1 MSPSSTTGVSQC
13 RTEVQ
18 DREEA
23 NMRNVN
29 VGILGCGVI
38 SNTYIRDIKRFYP
51 SLHLAA
57 CADVNV
63 ELARSHAEKY
73 QVPAG
78 CSVEEMLAMEEVE
91 LVVNLTPPQFHT
103 ELNKKILLAGK
114 HVFCEKPFAPTVA
127 GAREVMALADEKG
140 LLVGSAPD
148 TFLGS
153 SLQTCRKILDDGW
166 IGRPLYVTANM
177 MSNGVETWHP
187 APGNFYWQGAGP
199 LYDMGPYYFTALA
212 ALLGP
217 VKRVSAF
224 SGTGFPVR
232 RIYAGPL
239 KGQEI
244 QVETPTHYSGTAELA
259 SGVIVSMNISFDI
272 WHSNLPM
279 FEIYGTE
286 GTLEVPDPNM
296 SGGRPKVYRKERTLD
311 VLYDDSE
318 ETKARQN
325 ISVELPELYPH
336 IGEYTRGIG
345 VLDLA
350 DSIVSGRKPRVN
362 AEMACHV
369 IEAIT
374 GMMESARDKKV
385 YEMKTACERPEPVR
399 TGTPVG
405 RI

>member
-18 DREEA
+18 DREES

-91 LVVNLTPPQFHT
+91 LVVNLTPPQLHT

-187 APGNFYWQGAGP
+187 APGNFYRQGAGP

-296 SGGRPKVYRKERTLD
+296 SGGRPKVYRKEKTLD

-399 TGTPVG
+399 TGTPAG

>member
-1 MSPSSTTGVSQC
+1 
-13 RTEVQ
+13 
-18 DREEA
+18 
-23 NMRNVN
+23 MRNIN

-38 SNTYIRDIKRFYP
+38 SNTYIPDIKRFYP

-63 ELARSHAEKY
+63 ELAKSHAEKY
-73 QVPAG
+73 RIPSG

-91 LVVNLTPPQFHT
+91 LVVNLTPPQFHM
-103 ELNKKILLAGK
+103 ELNKKILQAGK
-114 HVFCEKPFAPTVA
+114 HVFCEKPFAPTA
-127 GAREVMALADEKG
+127 AQARQVMDLADEKG

-166 IGRPLYVTANM
+166 IGKPLYVTANM

-187 APGNFYWQGAGP
+187 APANFYRQGAGP
-199 LYDMGPYYFTALA
+199 LYDMGPYYFTALT

-232 RIYAGPL
+232 KVYTGPL
-239 KGQEI
+239 KGQEVP
-244 QVETPTHYSGTAELA
+244 VETPTHYSGTAELA

-279 FEIYGTE
+279 FEIYGTD

-296 SGGRPKVYRKERTLD
+296 SGGRPRVYRKERTLD
-311 VLYDDSE
+311 VLYDDSR
-318 ETKARQN
+318 ETKEKQDT
-325 ISVELPELYPH
+325 SVELPELYPH
-336 IGEYTRGIG
+336 IGDYTRGIG

-350 DSIVSGRKPRVN
+350 CAIDEKRKPRVN

-374 GMMESARDKKV
+374 GMMESAQDKKV
-385 YEMKTACERPEPVR
+385 YEMKTTCEKPEPIK
-399 TGTPVG
+399 TGTPAG

>member
-148 TFLGS
+148 TFLGP

-187 APGNFYWQGAGP
+187 APGNFYRRGAGP

>member
-1 MSPSSTTGVSQC
+1 
-13 RTEVQ
+13 
-18 DREEA
+18 
-23 NMRNVN
+23 MRNIN
-29 VGILGCGVI
+29 VGILGCGFI

-63 ELARSHAEKY
+63 ELAKSHAEKY
-73 QVPAG
+73 RIPSG

-91 LVVNLTPPQFHT
+91 LVVNLTPPQFHM
-103 ELNKKILLAGK
+103 ELNKKIMQAGK
-114 HVFCEKPFAPTVA
+114 HVFCEKPFAPTA
-127 GAREVMALADEKG
+127 AQARQVMDLADEKG

-166 IGRPLYVTANM
+166 IGKPLYVTANM

-187 APGNFYWQGAGP
+187 APANFYRQGAGP
-199 LYDMGPYYFTALA
+199 LYDMGPYYFTALT

-232 RIYAGPL
+232 KVYTGPL
-239 KGQEI
+239 KGQEVP
-244 QVETPTHYSGTAELA
+244 VETPTHYSGTAELA

-279 FEIYGTE
+279 FEIYGTD

-296 SGGRPKVYRKERTLD
+296 SGGRPRVYRKERTLD
-311 VLYDDSE
+311 VLYDDSR
-318 ETKARQN
+318 ETKEKQDT
-325 ISVELPELYPH
+325 SVELPELYPH
-336 IGEYTRGIG
+336 IGDYTRGIG

-350 DSIVSGRKPRVN
+350 CAIDEKRKPRVN

-374 GMMESARDKKV
+374 GMMESAQDKKV
-385 YEMKTACERPEPVR
+385 YEMKTTCEKPEPIK
-399 TGTPVG
+399 TGTPAG

>member
-1 MSPSSTTGVSQC
+1 
-13 RTEVQ
+13 
-18 DREEA
+18 
-23 NMRNVN
+23 MRNVN

-63 ELARSHAEKY
+63 ELAKSHAEKY
-73 QVPAG
+73 LIPSG
-78 CSVEEMLAMEEVE
+78 CSVEEMLAMEDVE
-91 LVVNLTPPQFHT
+91 LVVNLTPPQFHM
-103 ELNKKILLAGK
+103 ELNKKILQAGK
-114 HVFCEKPFAPTVA
+114 HVFCEKPFAPTA
-127 GAREVMALADEKG
+127 AQARQVMDLADERG

-166 IGRPLYVTANM
+166 IGKPLYVTANM

-187 APGNFYWQGAGP
+187 APASFYGQGAGP

-232 RIYAGPL
+232 KVYTGPL
-239 KGQEI
+239 KGQEV
-244 QVETPTHYSGTAELA
+244 QVETPTHYSETAELA

-279 FEIYGTE
+279 FEIYGTD

-296 SGGRPKVYRKERTLD
+296 SGGRPRVYRKERSLD
-311 VLYDDSE
+311 VLYDDSQ
-318 ETKARQN
+318 ETKEKQN
-325 ISVELPELYPH
+325 TSVELPELYPH
-336 IGEYTRGIG
+336 IGDYTRGIG

-350 DSIVSGRKPRVN
+350 CAIDEKRKPRVN

-374 GMMESARDKKV
+374 GMMESAQDRKV
-385 YEMKTACERPEPVR
+385 YEMKTTCEKPEPIK
-399 TGTPVG
+399 TGTPAG

>member
-1 MSPSSTTGVSQC
+1 
-13 RTEVQ
+13 
-18 DREEA
+18 
-23 NMRNVN
+23 MRNVN

-63 ELARSHAEKY
+63 ELAKSHAEKY
-73 QVPAG
+73 QIPSG

-91 LVVNLTPPQFHT
+91 LVVNLTPPQFHM
-103 ELNKKILLAGK
+103 ELNKKILQAGK
-114 HVFCEKPFAPTVA
+114 HVFCEKPFAPTA
-127 GAREVMALADEKG
+127 AQARQIMDLADEKR

-166 IGRPLYVTANM
+166 IGKPLYVTANM

-187 APGNFYWQGAGP
+187 APANFYRQGAGP

-232 RIYAGPL
+232 KVYTGPL
-239 KGQEI
+239 KGQEVL
-244 QVETPTHYSGTAELA
+244 VETPTHYSGTAELV

-279 FEIYGTE
+279 FEIYGTD

-296 SGGRPKVYRKERTLD
+296 SGGRPRVYRKESTLD
-311 VLYDDSE
+311 VLYDDSR
-318 ETKARQN
+318 ETKEKQDT
-325 ISVELPELYPH
+325 SVELPELYPH
-336 IGEYTRGIG
+336 IGDYTRGIG

-350 DSIVSGRKPRVN
+350 CAIDEKRKPRVN

-374 GMMESARDKKV
+374 GMMESAQDKKV
-385 YEMKTACERPEPVR
+385 YEMKTTCEKPEPIK
-399 TGTPVG
+399 TGTPAG

>member
-1 MSPSSTTGVSQC
+1 
-13 RTEVQ
+13 
-18 DREEA
+18 
-23 NMRNVN
+23 MRNVN

-63 ELARSHAEKY
+63 ELAKSHAEKY
-73 QVPAG
+73 RIPSG

-91 LVVNLTPPQFHT
+91 LVVNLTPPQFHM
-103 ELNKKILLAGK
+103 ELNKKILQAGK
-114 HVFCEKPFAPTVA
+114 HVFCEKPFAPTA
-127 GAREVMALADEKG
+127 AQARQVMDLADEKG

-166 IGRPLYVTANM
+166 IGKPLYVTANM

-187 APGNFYWQGAGP
+187 APANFYRQGAGP
-199 LYDMGPYYFTALA
+199 LYDMGPYYFTALT

-232 RIYAGPL
+232 KVYTGPL
-239 KGQEI
+239 KGQEVP
-244 QVETPTHYSGTAELA
+244 VETPTHYSGTAELA

-279 FEIYGTE
+279 FEIYGTD

-296 SGGRPKVYRKERTLD
+296 SGGRPRVYRKESTLD
-311 VLYDDSE
+311 VLYDDSR
-318 ETKARQN
+318 ETKEKQDT
-325 ISVELPELYPH
+325 SVELPELYPH
-336 IGEYTRGIG
+336 IGDYTRGIG

-350 DSIVSGRKPRVN
+350 CAIDEKRKPRVN

-374 GMMESARDKKV
+374 GMMESAQDKKV
-385 YEMKTACERPEPVR
+385 YEMKTTCEKPEPIK
-399 TGTPVG
+399 TGTPAG

>member
-1 MSPSSTTGVSQC
+1 MSPSSTTGVSQY

-18 DREEA
+18 DREEP

-153 SLQTCRKILDDGW
+153 SLKTCRKILDDGW

-385 YEMKTACERPEPVR
+385 YEMKTACERPDPVK
-399 TGTPVG
+399 TGTPAG

>member
-1 MSPSSTTGVSQC
+1 
-13 RTEVQ
+13 
-18 DREEA
+18 
-23 NMRNVN
+23 MRNVN

-63 ELARSHAEKY
+63 ELAKSHAEKY
-73 QVPAG
+73 QIPSG

-91 LVVNLTPPQFHT
+91 LVVNLTPPQFHM
-103 ELNKKILLAGK
+103 ELNKKILQAGK
-114 HVFCEKPFAPTVA
+114 HVFCEKPFAPTA
-127 GAREVMALADEKG
+127 AQARQIMDLADEKR

-166 IGRPLYVTANM
+166 IGKPLYVTANM

-187 APGNFYWQGAGP
+187 APANFYRQGAGP

-232 RIYAGPL
+232 KVYTGPL
-239 KGQEI
+239 KGQEVP
-244 QVETPTHYSGTAELA
+244 VETPTHYSGTAELA

-279 FEIYGTE
+279 FEIYGTD

-296 SGGRPKVYRKERTLD
+296 SGGRPRVYRKERTLD
-311 VLYDDSE
+311 VLYDNSR
-318 ETKARQN
+318 ETKEKQDT
-325 ISVELPELYPH
+325 SVELPELYPH
-336 IGEYTRGIG
+336 IGDYTRGIG

-350 DSIVSGRKPRVN
+350 CAIDEKRKPRVN

-374 GMMESARDKKV
+374 GMMESAQDKKV
-385 YEMKTACERPEPVR
+385 YEMKTTCEKPEPIK
-399 TGTPVG
+399 TGTPAG

>member
-1 MSPSSTTGVSQC
+1 MI
-13 RTEVQ
+13 
-18 DREEA
+18 
-23 NMRNVN
+23 MKKVN

-51 SLHLAA
+51 ALHLSA
-57 CADVNV
+57 CADVN
-63 ELARSHAEKY
+63 EDLAKSHAEQY
-73 QVPAG
+73 GILTG
-78 CSVEEMLAMEEVE
+78 CTPDEMLQMEEVD
-91 LVVNLTPPQFHT
+91 LVVNLTPPQLHT
-103 ELNKKILLAGK
+103 ALNKKILLAGK
-114 HVFCEKPFAPTVA
+114 HVFCEKPFAPTVEEA
-127 GAREVMALADEKG
+127 AEVMKLADQKH

-166 IGRPLYVTANM
+166 IGKPLYVTANM
-177 MSNGVETWHP
+177 TSSGVETWHP
-187 APGNFYWQGAGP
+187 APANFYQKGAGP

-224 SGTGFPVR
+224 SGTGFETR
-232 RIYAGPL
+232 KIYTGPDQGKSL
-239 KGQEI
+239 
-244 QVETPTHYSGTAELA
+244 QVKTPTHYAGIAELE
-259 SGVIVSMNISFDI
+259 SGVILSLNISFDI

-279 FEIYGTE
+279 LEIYGTE

-311 VLYDDSE
+311 VLYNDSQ
-318 ETKARQN
+318 ETKAKQN
-325 ISVELPELYPH
+325 VSTEIPELFPH
-336 IGEYTRGIG
+336 IGEYTRGSG

-350 DSIVSGRKPRVN
+350 CAAAEGRKPRVS

-374 GMMESARDKKV
+374 GMMKSAEEKIV
-385 YEMKTACERPEPVR
+385 YEMRTTCERPKPLSL
-399 TGTPVG
+399 GNAVG
-405 RI
+405 EL

>member
-187 APGNFYWQGAGP
+187 APGNYYRRGTGR

>member
-1 MSPSSTTGVSQC
+1 
-13 RTEVQ
+13 
-18 DREEA
+18 
-23 NMRNVN
+23 MRNVN

-51 SLHLAA
+51 SLHLAT

-63 ELARSHAEKY
+63 ELAKSHAEKY
-73 QVPAG
+73 QIPSG

-91 LVVNLTPPQFHT
+91 LVVNLTPPQFHM
-103 ELNKKILLAGK
+103 ELNKKILQAGK
-114 HVFCEKPFAPTVA
+114 HVFCEKPFAPTA
-127 GAREVMALADEKG
+127 AQARQIMDLADEKR

-166 IGRPLYVTANM
+166 IGKPLYVTANM

-187 APGNFYWQGAGP
+187 APANFYRQGAGP

-232 RIYAGPL
+232 KVYTGPL
-239 KGQEI
+239 KGQEVP
-244 QVETPTHYSGTAELA
+244 VETPTHYSGTAELA

-279 FEIYGTE
+279 FEIYGTD

-296 SGGRPKVYRKERTLD
+296 SGGRPRVYRKERILD
-311 VLYDDSE
+311 VLYDDSR
-318 ETKARQN
+318 ETKEKQDT
-325 ISVELPELYPH
+325 SVELPELYPH
-336 IGEYTRGIG
+336 IGDYTRGIG

-350 DSIVSGRKPRVN
+350 CAIDEKRKPRVN

-374 GMMESARDKKV
+374 GMMESAQDKKV
-385 YEMKTACERPEPVR
+385 YEMKTTCEKPEPIK
-399 TGTPVG
+399 TGTPAG

>member
-1 MSPSSTTGVSQC
+1 
-13 RTEVQ
+13 
-18 DREEA
+18 
-23 NMRNVN
+23 MRNVN

-63 ELARSHAEKY
+63 ELAKSHAEKY
-73 QVPAG
+73 RIPSG

-91 LVVNLTPPQFHT
+91 LVVNLTPPQFHM
-103 ELNKKILLAGK
+103 ELNKKILQAGK
-114 HVFCEKPFAPTVA
+114 HVFCEKPFAPTA
-127 GAREVMALADEKG
+127 AQARQVMDLADEKG

-166 IGRPLYVTANM
+166 IGKPLYVTANM

-187 APGNFYWQGAGP
+187 APANFYRQGAGP

-232 RIYAGPL
+232 KVYTGPL
-239 KGQEI
+239 KGQEVL
-244 QVETPTHYSGTAELA
+244 VETPTHYSGTAELV

-279 FEIYGTE
+279 FEIYGTD

-296 SGGRPKVYRKERTLD
+296 SGGRPRVYRKESTLD
-311 VLYDDSE
+311 VLYDDSR
-318 ETKARQN
+318 ETKEKQDT
-325 ISVELPELYPH
+325 SVELPELYPH
-336 IGEYTRGIG
+336 IGDYTRGIG

-350 DSIVSGRKPRVN
+350 CAIDEKRKPRVN

-374 GMMESARDKKV
+374 GMMESAQDKKV
-385 YEMKTACERPEPVR
+385 YEMKTTCEKPEPIK
-399 TGTPVG
+399 TGTPAG

>member
-1 MSPSSTTGVSQC
+1 MSPSSITGVSQC

-187 APGNFYWQGAGP
+187 APGNFYRRGAGP

>member
-187 APGNFYWQGAGP
+187 APGNFYRRGAGP

-399 TGTPVG
+399 TGTPEG

>member
-1 MSPSSTTGVSQC
+1 
-13 RTEVQ
+13 
-18 DREEA
+18 
-23 NMRNVN
+23 MRNVN

-63 ELARSHAEKY
+63 ELAKSHAEKY
-73 QVPAG
+73 QIPSG

-91 LVVNLTPPQFHT
+91 LVVNLTPPQFHM
-103 ELNKKILLAGK
+103 ELNKKILQAGK
-114 HVFCEKPFAPTVA
+114 HVFCEKPFAPTA
-127 GAREVMALADEKG
+127 AQARQIMDLADEKR

-166 IGRPLYVTANM
+166 IGKPLYVTANM

-187 APGNFYWQGAGP
+187 APANFYRQGAGP

-232 RIYAGPL
+232 KVYTGPL
-239 KGQEI
+239 KGQEVP
-244 QVETPTHYSGTAELA
+244 VETPTHYSGTAELA

-279 FEIYGTE
+279 IEIYGSD

-296 SGGRPKVYRKERTLD
+296 SGGRPRVYRKESTLD
-311 VLYDDSE
+311 VLYDDSR
-318 ETKARQN
+318 ETKEKQDT
-325 ISVELPELYPH
+325 SVELPELYPH
-336 IGEYTRGIG
+336 IGDYTRGIG

-350 DSIVSGRKPRVN
+350 CAIDEKRKPRVN

-374 GMMESARDKKV
+374 GMMESAQDKKV
-385 YEMKTACERPEPVR
+385 YEMKTTCEKPEPIK
-399 TGTPVG
+399 TGTPAG

>member
-1 MSPSSTTGVSQC
+1 
-13 RTEVQ
+13 
-18 DREEA
+18 
-23 NMRNVN
+23 MRNIN

-73 QVPAG
+73 QIPAG
-78 CSVEEMLAMEEVE
+78 CSVEEMLAMEDVE
-91 LVVNLTPPQFHT
+91 LVVNLTPPQLHT

-153 SLQTCRKILDDGW
+153 SLQTCRKMLDDGW
-166 IGRPLYVTANM
+166 IGQPLYVTANM

-187 APGNFYWQGAGP
+187 APGNFYRQGAGP

-232 RIYAGPL
+232 QIYTGPL

-296 SGGRPKVYRKERTLD
+296 SGGGPRVYRKERTLD

-325 ISVELPELYPH
+325 ASVELPELYHH

-350 DSIVSGRKPRVN
+350 DSMVSGRKPRVN

-369 IEAIT
+369 IEVIT

-385 YEMKTACERPEPVR
+385 YEMKTACERPEPVK
-399 TGTPVG
+399 TGTPAG

>member
-1 MSPSSTTGVSQC
+1 
-13 RTEVQ
+13 
-18 DREEA
+18 
-23 NMRNVN
+23 MRNVN

-63 ELARSHAEKY
+63 ELAKSHAEKY
-73 QVPAG
+73 RIPSG
-78 CSVEEMLAMEEVE
+78 CSVVEMLAMEEVE
-91 LVVNLTPPQFHT
+91 LVVNLTPPQFHM
-103 ELNKKILLAGK
+103 ELNKKILQAGK
-114 HVFCEKPFAPTVA
+114 HVFCEKPFAPTA
-127 GAREVMALADEKG
+127 AQARQIMDLADEKR

-166 IGRPLYVTANM
+166 IGKPLYVTANM

-187 APGNFYWQGAGP
+187 APANFYRQGAGP

-232 RIYAGPL
+232 KVYTGPL
-239 KGQEI
+239 KGQEVP
-244 QVETPTHYSGTAELA
+244 VETPTHYSGTAELA

-279 FEIYGTE
+279 FEIYGTD

-296 SGGRPKVYRKERTLD
+296 SGGRPRVYRKERTLD
-311 VLYDDSE
+311 VLYDDSR
-318 ETKARQN
+318 ETKEKQDT
-325 ISVELPELYPH
+325 SVELPELYPH
-336 IGEYTRGIG
+336 IGDYTRGIG

-350 DSIVSGRKPRVN
+350 CAIDEKRKPRVN

-374 GMMESARDKKV
+374 GMMESAQDKKV
-385 YEMKTACERPEPVR
+385 YEMKTTCEKPEPIK
-399 TGTPVG
+399 TGTPAG

>member
-1 MSPSSTTGVSQC
+1 
-13 RTEVQ
+13 
-18 DREEA
+18 
-23 NMRNVN
+23 MRIVN

-63 ELARSHAEKY
+63 ELAKSHAEKY
-73 QVPAG
+73 RIPSG

-91 LVVNLTPPQFHT
+91 LVVNLTPPQFHM
-103 ELNKKILLAGK
+103 ELNKKILQAGK
-114 HVFCEKPFAPTVA
+114 HVFCEKPFAPTA
-127 GAREVMALADEKG
+127 AQARQVMDLADEKG

-166 IGRPLYVTANM
+166 IGKPLYVTANM

-187 APGNFYWQGAGP
+187 APANFYRQGAGP

-232 RIYAGPL
+232 KVYTGPL
-239 KGQEI
+239 KGQEVP
-244 QVETPTHYSGTAELA
+244 VETPTHYSGTAELA

-279 FEIYGTE
+279 FEIYGTD

-296 SGGRPKVYRKERTLD
+296 SGGRPRVYRKERTLD
-311 VLYDDSE
+311 VLYDDSR
-318 ETKARQN
+318 ETKEKQDT
-325 ISVELPELYPH
+325 SVELPELYPH
-336 IGEYTRGIG
+336 IGDYTRGIG

-350 DSIVSGRKPRVN
+350 CAIDEKRKPRVN

-374 GMMESARDKKV
+374 GMMESAQDKIV
-385 YEMKTACERPEPVR
+385 YEMKTTCEKPEPIK
-399 TGTPVG
+399 TGTPAG

>member
-1 MSPSSTTGVSQC
+1 MEYCEGS
-13 RTEVQ
+13 
-18 DREEA
+18 
-23 NMRNVN
+23 NMRNIN

-38 SNTYIRDIKRFYP
+38 SNTYIRDIKCFYP
-51 SLHLAA
+51 TLHLAA

-63 ELARSHAEKY
+63 ELAKSHAEKY
-73 QVPAG
+73 QIPAG
-78 CSVEEMLAMEEVE
+78 CSVEEMLAMEDVE
-91 LVVNLTPPQFHT
+91 LVVNLTPPQLHT
-103 ELNKKILLAGK
+103 GLNKKILMAGK
-114 HVFCEKPFAPTVA
+114 HVFCEKPFAPTPA
-127 GAREVMALADEKG
+127 EGREVMELADSKG
-140 LLVGSAPD
+140 LFVGCAPD

-166 IGRPLYVTANM
+166 IGKPLYVTANM

-187 APGNFYWQGAGP
+187 APANFYRQGAGP

-224 SGTGFPVR
+224 SGTGFPAR
-232 RIYAGPL
+232 NIYTGPQ
-239 KGQEI
+239 KGQAI
-244 QVETPTHYSGTAELA
+244 QVETPTHYSGIAELA

-318 ETKARQN
+318 ETKAKQN
-325 ISVELPELYPH
+325 VSVELPELYPH

-350 DSIVSGRKPRVN
+350 CAVIEGRKPRVN

-374 GMMESARDKKV
+374 GMMESARERKV
-385 YEMKTACERPEPVR
+385 YEMETTCEKPEPVR
-399 TGTPVG
+399 TGIPAG

>member
-1 MSPSSTTGVSQC
+1 
-13 RTEVQ
+13 
-18 DREEA
+18 
-23 NMRNVN
+23 MRNVN

-78 CSVEEMLAMEEVE
+78 CSVEEMLAMGEVE
-91 LVVNLTPPQFHT
+91 LVVNLTPPQLHT

-140 LLVGSAPD
+140 LMVGSAPD

-166 IGRPLYVTANM
+166 IGQPLYVTANM

-187 APGNFYWQGAGP
+187 APGNFYRQGAGP

-385 YEMKTACERPEPVR
+385 YEMKTACERPEPVK
-399 TGTPVG
+399 TGTPAG

>member
-1 MSPSSTTGVSQC
+1 
-13 RTEVQ
+13 
-18 DREEA
+18 
-23 NMRNVN
+23 MRNVN

-63 ELARSHAEKY
+63 ELAKSHAEKY
-73 QVPAG
+73 LIPSG
-78 CSVEEMLAMEEVE
+78 CSVEEMLAMEDVE
-91 LVVNLTPPQFHT
+91 LVVNLTPPQFHM
-103 ELNKKILLAGK
+103 ELNKKILQAGK
-114 HVFCEKPFAPTVA
+114 HVFCEKPFAPTA
-127 GAREVMALADEKG
+127 AQARQVMDLADERG

-166 IGRPLYVTANM
+166 IGKPLYVTANM

-187 APGNFYWQGAGP
+187 APASFYGQGAGP

-232 RIYAGPL
+232 KVYTGPL
-239 KGQEI
+239 KGQEV
-244 QVETPTHYSGTAELA
+244 QVETPTHYSETAELA

-279 FEIYGTE
+279 FEIYGID

-296 SGGRPKVYRKERTLD
+296 SGGRPRVYRKERTLD
-311 VLYDDSE
+311 VLYDDSQ
-318 ETKARQN
+318 ETKEKQN
-325 ISVELPELYPH
+325 TSVELPELYPH
-336 IGEYTRGIG
+336 IGDYTRGIG

-350 DSIVSGRKPRVN
+350 CAIDEKRKPRVN

-374 GMMESARDKKV
+374 GMMESAQDRKV
-385 YEMKTACERPEPVR
+385 YEMKTTCEKPEPIK
-399 TGTPVG
+399 TGTPAG

>member
-1 MSPSSTTGVSQC
+1 
-13 RTEVQ
+13 
-18 DREEA
+18 
-23 NMRNVN
+23 MRNIN

-63 ELARSHAEKY
+63 ELAKSHAEKY
-73 QVPAG
+73 RIPSG

-91 LVVNLTPPQFHT
+91 LVVNLTPPQFHM
-103 ELNKKILLAGK
+103 ELNKKILQAGK
-114 HVFCEKPFAPTVA
+114 YVFCEKPFAPTA
-127 GAREVMALADEKG
+127 AQARQVMDLADEKG

-166 IGRPLYVTANM
+166 IGKPLYVTANM

-187 APGNFYWQGAGP
+187 APANFYRQGAGP
-199 LYDMGPYYFTALA
+199 LYDMGPYYFTALT

-232 RIYAGPL
+232 KVYTGPL
-239 KGQEI
+239 KGQEVP
-244 QVETPTHYSGTAELA
+244 VETPTHYSGTAELA

-279 FEIYGTE
+279 FEIYGTD

-296 SGGRPKVYRKERTLD
+296 SGGRPRVYRKERTLD
-311 VLYDDSE
+311 VLYDDSR
-318 ETKARQN
+318 ETKEKQDT
-325 ISVELPELYPH
+325 SVELPELYPH
-336 IGEYTRGIG
+336 IGDYTRGIG

-350 DSIVSGRKPRVN
+350 CAIDEKRKPRVN

-374 GMMESARDKKV
+374 GMMESAQDKIV
-385 YEMKTACERPEPVR
+385 YEMKTTCEKPEPIK
-399 TGTPVG
+399 TGTPAG

>member
-1 MSPSSTTGVSQC
+1 
-13 RTEVQ
+13 
-18 DREEA
+18 
-23 NMRNVN
+23 MRNVN

-38 SNTYIRDIKRFYP
+38 SNTYSRDIKRFYP

-63 ELARSHAEKY
+63 ELAKSHAEKY
-73 QVPAG
+73 QIPSG

-91 LVVNLTPPQFHT
+91 LVVNLTPPQFHM
-103 ELNKKILLAGK
+103 ELNKKILQAGK
-114 HVFCEKPFAPTVA
+114 HVFCEKPFAPTA
-127 GAREVMALADEKG
+127 AQARQIMDLADEKR

-166 IGRPLYVTANM
+166 IGKPLYVTANM

-187 APGNFYWQGAGP
+187 APANFYKQGAGP

-232 RIYAGPL
+232 KVYTGPL
-239 KGQEI
+239 KGQEVP
-244 QVETPTHYSGTAELA
+244 VETPTHYSGTAELA

-279 FEIYGTE
+279 FEIYGTD

-296 SGGRPKVYRKERTLD
+296 SGGRPRVYRKERTLD
-311 VLYDDSE
+311 VLYDDSR
-318 ETKARQN
+318 ETKEKQDT
-325 ISVELPELYPH
+325 SVELPELYPH
-336 IGEYTRGIG
+336 IGDYTRGIG

-350 DSIVSGRKPRVN
+350 CAIDEKRKPRVN

-374 GMMESARDKKV
+374 GMMESAQDKKV
-385 YEMKTACERPEPVR
+385 YEMKTTCEKPEPIK
-399 TGTPVG
+399 TGTPAG

>member
-1 MSPSSTTGVSQC
+1 
-13 RTEVQ
+13 
-18 DREEA
+18 
-23 NMRNVN
+23 MRNIN

-63 ELARSHAEKY
+63 ELAKSHAEKY
-73 QVPAG
+73 RIPSG

-91 LVVNLTPPQFHT
+91 LVVNLTPPQFHM
-103 ELNKKILLAGK
+103 ELNKKILQAGK
-114 HVFCEKPFAPTVA
+114 HVFCEKPFAPTA
-127 GAREVMALADEKG
+127 AQARQVMDLADEKG

-166 IGRPLYVTANM
+166 IGKPLYVTANM

-187 APGNFYWQGAGP
+187 APANFYRQGAGP
-199 LYDMGPYYFTALA
+199 LYDMGPYYFTALT

-232 RIYAGPL
+232 KVYTGPL
-239 KGQEI
+239 KGQEVP
-244 QVETPTHYSGTAELA
+244 VETPTHYSGTAELA

-279 FEIYGTE
+279 FEIYGTD

-296 SGGRPKVYRKERTLD
+296 SGGRPRVYRKERTLD
-311 VLYDDSE
+311 VLYDDSR
-318 ETKARQN
+318 ETKEKQDT
-325 ISVELPELYPH
+325 SVELPELYPH
-336 IGEYTRGIG
+336 IGDYTRGIG

-350 DSIVSGRKPRVN
+350 CAIDEKRKPRVN

-374 GMMESARDKKV
+374 GMMESTQDKKV
-385 YEMKTACERPEPVR
+385 YEMKTTCEKPEPIK
-399 TGTPVG
+399 TGTPAG

>member
-1 MSPSSTTGVSQC
+1 
-13 RTEVQ
+13 
-18 DREEA
+18 
-23 NMRNVN
+23 MRNIN

-63 ELARSHAEKY
+63 ELAKSHAEKY
-73 QVPAG
+73 RIPSG

-91 LVVNLTPPQFHT
+91 LVVNLTPPQFHM
-103 ELNKKILLAGK
+103 ELNKKILQAGK
-114 HVFCEKPFAPTVA
+114 HVFCEKPFAPTA
-127 GAREVMALADEKG
+127 AQARQVMDLADEKG

-166 IGRPLYVTANM
+166 IGKPLYVTANM

-187 APGNFYWQGAGP
+187 APANFYRQGAGP
-199 LYDMGPYYFTALA
+199 LYDMGPYYFTALT

-232 RIYAGPL
+232 KVYTGPL
-239 KGQEI
+239 KGQEVP
-244 QVETPTHYSGTAELA
+244 VETPTHYSGTAELA

-279 FEIYGTE
+279 FEIYGTD

-296 SGGRPKVYRKERTLD
+296 SGGRPRVYRKESTLD
-311 VLYDDSE
+311 VLYDDSR
-318 ETKARQN
+318 ETKEKQDT
-325 ISVELPELYPH
+325 SVELPELYPH
-336 IGEYTRGIG
+336 IGDYTRGIG

-350 DSIVSGRKPRVN
+350 CAIDEKRKPRVN

-374 GMMESARDKKV
+374 GMMESAQDKKV
-385 YEMKTACERPEPVR
+385 YEMKTTCEKPEPIK
-399 TGTPVG
+399 TGTPAG

>member
-1 MSPSSTTGVSQC
+1 
-13 RTEVQ
+13 
-18 DREEA
+18 
-23 NMRNVN
+23 MRNVN

-63 ELARSHAEKY
+63 ELAKSHAEKY
-73 QVPAG
+73 QIPSG

-91 LVVNLTPPQFHT
+91 LVVNLTPPQFHM
-103 ELNKKILLAGK
+103 ELNKKILQAGK
-114 HVFCEKPFAPTVA
+114 HVFCEKPFAPTA
-127 GAREVMALADEKG
+127 AQARQIMDLADEKR

-166 IGRPLYVTANM
+166 IGKPLYVTANM

-187 APGNFYWQGAGP
+187 APANFYRQGAGP

-232 RIYAGPL
+232 KVYTGPL
-239 KGQEI
+239 KGQEVP
-244 QVETPTHYSGTAELA
+244 VETPTHYSGTAELA

-279 FEIYGTE
+279 FEIYGTD

-296 SGGRPKVYRKERTLD
+296 SGGRPRVYRKESTLD
-311 VLYDDSE
+311 VLYDDSR
-318 ETKARQN
+318 ETKEKQDT
-325 ISVELPELYPH
+325 SVELPELYPH
-336 IGEYTRGIG
+336 IGDYTRGIG

-350 DSIVSGRKPRVN
+350 CAIDEKRKPRVN

-374 GMMESARDKKV
+374 GMMESAQDKKV
-385 YEMKTACERPEPVR
+385 YEMKTTCEKPEPIK
-399 TGTPVG
+399 TGTPAG

>member
-1 MSPSSTTGVSQC
+1 
-13 RTEVQ
+13 
-18 DREEA
+18 
-23 NMRNVN
+23 MRNIN

-63 ELARSHAEKY
+63 ELAKSHAEKY
-73 QVPAG
+73 RIPSG

-91 LVVNLTPPQFHT
+91 LVVNLTPPQFHM
-103 ELNKKILLAGK
+103 ELNKKILQAGK
-114 HVFCEKPFAPTVA
+114 HVFCEKPFAPTA
-127 GAREVMALADEKG
+127 AQARQVMDLADEKG

-166 IGRPLYVTANM
+166 IGKPLYVTANM

-187 APGNFYWQGAGP
+187 APANFYRQGAGP
-199 LYDMGPYYFTALA
+199 LYDMGPYYFTALT

-232 RIYAGPL
+232 KVYTGPL
-239 KGQEI
+239 KGQEVP
-244 QVETPTHYSGTAELA
+244 VETPTHYSGTAELA

-279 FEIYGTE
+279 FEIYGTD

-296 SGGRPKVYRKERTLD
+296 SGGRPRVYRKERTLD
-311 VLYDDSE
+311 VLYDDSR
-318 ETKARQN
+318 ETKEKQDT
-325 ISVELPELYPH
+325 SVELPELYPH
-336 IGEYTRGIG
+336 IGDYTRGIG

-350 DSIVSGRKPRVN
+350 CAIDEKRKPRVN
-362 AEMACHV
+362 AEMDCHV

-374 GMMESARDKKV
+374 GMMESAQDKKV
-385 YEMKTACERPEPVR
+385 YEMKTTCEKPEPIK
-399 TGTPVG
+399 TGTPAG

>member
-13 RTEVQ
+13 CTEVQ

-51 SLHLAA
+51 SLHLAV

-63 ELARSHAEKY
+63 ELAKSHAEKY
-73 QVPAG
+73 RIPVG

-187 APGNFYWQGAGP
+187 APGNFYRRGAGP